1 MPLVNLHNKIFTART
16 KSIFI
21 FCVFL
26 LGYPISSLAL
36 QPAHEADRLIMAAE
50 KSIEENNYRDAER
63 YLAKAGELG
72 ISLPSE
78 YDFLYGKLLQNKGEY
93 KKANEKLEQY
103 VNRDGN
109 EGRYYRDALGL
120 ITEIEKKL
128 ENKIETD
135 PNSPKS
141 EIKWSNKNDKD
152 KRPPKIEQGNK
163 DLNVAL
169 TSHINKLLT
178 QKPQGDRRILAA
190 SRISTPSKHKI
201 KTSSNGEIISINQYG
216 SNKSAPFK
224 EDRFSVYGINPY
236 IEFECLQSTASCWI
250 THPVSG
256 KRWLQVEENK
266 EKAAELARTL
276 SQLIRYMQKTD

>member
-1 MPLVNLHNKIFTART
+1 
-16 KSIFI
+16 
-21 FCVFL
+21 
-26 LGYPISSLAL
+26 
-36 QPAHEADRLIMAAE
+36 MAAE